1 MALLKGKISRKLIR
15 IVAAI
20 CAFSACL
27 TTIGITLA
35 RYVSESNAD
44 GNATV
49 ALFSPSWVSDNID
62 ISGIKKPGDSVE
74 KDFEIR
80 NYTEDN
86 HLSEV
91 CVRYKIVLKTT
102 GNLPL
107 HFALLDKSTLQLQS
121 WDCAGNSGECAYEYA
136 SSFVFA
142 PATKQSHGY
151 KLLVEWDKWDN
162 AQNGAQFAGA
172 VDAVC
177 IEVEWTQ
184 ED

>member
-15 IVAAI
+15 IVASI

-27 TTIGITLA
+27 TMIGITLA

-49 ALFSPSWVSDNID
+49 ALFSPSWVSENID
-62 ISGIKKPGDSVE
+62 ISGVKKPGDRVE
-74 KDFEIR
+74 KNFEIR
-80 NYTEDN
+80 NYTGDN
-86 HLSEV
+86 LSEV
-91 CVRYKIVLKTT
+91 CIQYKIVLKTT

-107 HFALLDKSTLQLQS
+107 HFALLDESTLQLQS

-151 KLLVEWDKWDN
+151 KLLVEWDS

-184 ED
+184 GD

>member
-1 MALLKGKISRKLIR
+1 MVLLKGKISRNLIR
-15 IVAAI
+15 IVASI

-27 TTIGITLA
+27 TMIGITLA

-44 GNATV
+44 GDATV
-49 ALFSPSWVSDNID
+49 ALFSPSWTYEDID
-62 ISGIKKPGDSVE
+62 ISGVKNPGDRVE
-74 KDFEIR
+74 KTFEIR
-80 NYTEDN
+80 NYTGDN
-86 HLSEV
+86 LSEV
-91 CVRYKIVLKTT
+91 CIQYKIVLKTT

-107 HFALLDKSTLQLQS
+107 HFALLDESTLQLQS

-151 KLLVEWDKWDN
+151 KLLVEWDS

-177 IEVEWTQ
+177 IEVEWSQ
-184 ED
+184 GD

>member
-1 MALLKGKISRKLIR
+1 MALLKGKISRNLIR
-15 IVAAI
+15 IVAAV
-20 CAFSACL
+20 CAFSAFL
-27 TTIGITLA
+27 TTIGITFA
-35 RYVSESNAD
+35 KYVSESTAD
-44 GNATV
+44 GDATV
-49 ALFSPSWVSDNID
+49 ALFSPSWVSENID
-62 ISGIKKPGDSVE
+62 ISGVKKPGDRVE
-74 KDFEIR
+74 KNFEIR

-107 HFALLDKSTLQLQS
+107 HFALLDESALQLQS
-121 WDCAGNSGECAYEYA
+121 WDCAGNSGECTFEYE
-136 SSFVFA
+136 SLSVFA

-151 KLLVEWDKWDN
+151 TLLVEWN
-162 AQNGAQFAGA
+162 SAQNGAQFAGA

-184 ED
+184 GD

>member
-1 MALLKGKISRKLIR
+1 MVLLKGKISRNLIR

-20 CAFSACL
+20 CTFLACL

-44 GNATV
+44 GSATV
-49 ALFSPSWVSDNID
+49 ALFSPSWVSENID
-62 ISGIKKPGDSVE
+62 ISGVKKTGDRVE
-74 KDFEIR
+74 KNFEIR

-107 HFALLDKSTLQLQS
+107 HFVLLDESALQLQS
-121 WDCAGNSGECAYEYA
+121 WYCTGNSGECTFEYE
-136 SSFVFA
+136 SSSVFA

-151 KLLVEWDKWDN
+151 TLLVEWN
-162 AQNGAQFAGA
+162 SAQNGAQFAGA

>member
-1 MALLKGKISRKLIR
+1 MALLKGKISRNLIR
-15 IVAAI
+15 IVASI

-27 TTIGITLA
+27 TMIGITLA

-49 ALFSPSWVSDNID
+49 ALFSPSWVSENID
-62 ISGIKKPGDSVE
+62 ISGVKKPGDRVE
-74 KDFEIR
+74 KAFEIR
-80 NYTEDN
+80 NYAGDN
-86 HLSEV
+86 LSEV
-91 CVRYKIVLKTT
+91 SVRYKIVLKTT

-107 HFALLDKSTLQLQS
+107 HFALWDKSTLQSQS
-121 WDCAGNSGECAYEYA
+121 WNCAGNSGECTFEYE
-136 SSFVFA
+136 SLSVFA

-151 KLLVEWDKWDN
+151 KLLVEWDS

-177 IEVEWTQ
+177 IEVEWTHG
-184 ED
+184 D

>member
-1 MALLKGKISRKLIR
+1 MALLKGKISRNLIR
-15 IVAAI
+15 IVASI

-27 TTIGITLA
+27 TMIGITLA

-49 ALFSPSWVSDNID
+49 ALFSPSWVSENID
-62 ISGIKKPGDSVE
+62 ISGVKKPGDRVE
-74 KDFEIR
+74 KAFEIR
-80 NYTEDN
+80 NYAGDN
-86 HLSEV
+86 LSEV
-91 CVRYKIVLKTT
+91 SVRYKIVLKTT

-107 HFALLDKSTLQLQS
+107 HFALLDKSTLQSRS
-121 WDCAGNSGECAYEYA
+121 WDCAGNSGECTFEYE
-136 SSFVFA
+136 SLSVFA

-151 KLLVEWDKWDN
+151 KLLVEWDS

-184 ED
+184 GD

>member
-1 MALLKGKISRKLIR
+1 MLKGKISRNLIR

-20 CAFSACL
+20 CTFSACL

-49 ALFSPSWVSDNID
+49 ALFSPSWVYENID
-62 ISGIKKPGDSVE
+62 ISGVKKPGDRVE

-80 NYTEDN
+80 NYAGDN
-86 HLSEV
+86 LSEV

-107 HFALLDKSTLQLQS
+107 HFALLDESALQLQS
-121 WDCAGNSGECAYEYA
+121 WDCAGNSGECTFEYE
-136 SSFVFA
+136 SLSVFA

-151 KLLVEWDKWDN
+151 TLLVEWN
-162 AQNGAQFAGA
+162 SAQNGAQFAGA

>member
-1 MALLKGKISRKLIR
+1 MALLKGKISRNLIR

-49 ALFSPSWVSDNID
+49 ALFSPSWVSENID
-62 ISGIKKPGDSVE
+62 ISGVKKPGDRVE
-74 KDFEIR
+74 KAFEIR

-86 HLSEV
+86 LSEV
-91 CVRYKIVLKTT
+91 SVRYKIVLKTT

-121 WDCAGNSGECAYEYA
+121 WDCAGNSGECTFEYE
-136 SSFVFA
+136 SLSVFA

-151 KLLVEWDKWDN
+151 KLLVEWN
-162 AQNGAQFAGA
+162 SEQNGAQFAGA

-184 ED
+184 GD

>member
-1 MALLKGKISRKLIR
+1 MALLKGKISRNLIR

-35 RYVSESNAD
+35 RYISESNAD

-49 ALFSPSWVSDNID
+49 ALFSPSWVSENID
-62 ISGIKKPGDSVE
+62 ISGVKKPGDRVE

-80 NYTEDN
+80 NYTGDN
-86 HLSEV
+86 LSEV
-91 CVRYKIVLKTT
+91 CIQYKIVLKTT

-107 HFALLDKSTLQLQS
+107 HFALLDKSTLQSRS
-121 WDCAGNSGECAYEYA
+121 WDCAGNSGECTFEYE
-136 SSFVFA
+136 SLSVFA

-151 KLLVEWDKWDN
+151 TLLVEWN
-162 AQNGAQFAGA
+162 SAQNGSQFAGA

-184 ED
+184 GD

>member
-1 MALLKGKISRKLIR
+1 MDLLKGKISRNLIR
-15 IVAAI
+15 IVASI

-27 TTIGITLA
+27 TMIGITLA

-49 ALFSPSWVSDNID
+49 ALFSPSWVSENID
-62 ISGIKKPGDSVE
+62 ISGVKKPGDRVE

-80 NYTEDN
+80 NYTGDN
-86 HLSEV
+86 LSEV
-91 CVRYKIVLKTT
+91 CIQYKIVLKTT

-107 HFALLDKSTLQLQS
+107 HFALLDESALQLQS
-121 WDCAGNSGECAYEYA
+121 WDCAGNSGECTFEYE
-136 SSFVFA
+136 SLSVFA
-142 PATKQSHGY
+142 PATKQSPGY
-151 KLLVEWDKWDN
+151 TLLVAWN
-162 AQNGAQFAGA
+162 SAQNGSQFAGA

-184 ED
+184 GD

>member
-1 MALLKGKISRKLIR
+1 MALLKGKISRNLIR
-15 IVAAI
+15 IVASI

-49 ALFSPSWVSDNID
+49 ALFSPSWVSENID
-62 ISGIKKPGDSVE
+62 ISGVKKPGDRVE
-74 KDFEIR
+74 KAFEIR
-80 NYTEDN
+80 NYAGDN
-86 HLSEV
+86 LSEV
-91 CVRYKIVLKTT
+91 SVRYKIVLKTT

-107 HFALLDKSTLQLQS
+107 HFALLDESARQLQS
-121 WDCAGNSGECAYEYA
+121 WDCTGNSGECTFEYE
-136 SSFVFA
+136 SLSVFA

-151 KLLVEWDKWDN
+151 TLLVEWN
-162 AQNGAQFAGA
+162 SEQNGAQFAGA

-184 ED
+184 GD

>member
-1 MALLKGKISRKLIR
+1 MALLKGKISRNLIR

-49 ALFSPSWVSDNID
+49 ALFSPSWVSENID
-62 ISGIKKPGDSVE
+62 ISGVKKPGDRVE
-74 KDFEIR
+74 KAFEIR
-80 NYTEDN
+80 NYAGDN
-86 HLSEV
+86 LSEV

-107 HFALLDKSTLQLQS
+107 HFALLDESALQLQS
-121 WDCAGNSGECAYEYA
+121 WDCAGNSGECTFEYE
-136 SSFVFA
+136 SLSVFA
-142 PATKQSHGY
+142 PATRQSHGY
-151 KLLVEWDKWDN
+151 TLLVEWN
-162 AQNGAQFAGA
+162 SAQNGAQFAGA

>member
-1 MALLKGKISRKLIR
+1 MALLKGKISRNLIR
-15 IVAAI
+15 IVASI

-27 TTIGITLA
+27 TMIGITLA

-49 ALFSPSWVSDNID
+49 ALFSPSWVSENID
-62 ISGIKKPGDSVE
+62 ISGVKKPGDRVE

-80 NYTEDN
+80 NYTGN
-86 HLSEV
+86 NLSEV
-91 CVRYKIVLKTT
+91 CVRYKIILKTT

-107 HFALLDKSTLQLQS
+107 HFALLDKSTLQS
-121 WDCAGNSGECAYEYA
+121 RSGDCAGNSGECTFEYE
-136 SSFVFA
+136 SLSVFA

-151 KLLVEWDKWDN
+151 KLLVEWN
-162 AQNGAQFAGA
+162 SEQNGAQFAGA

-184 ED
+184 GD

>member
-1 MALLKGKISRKLIR
+1 MALLKGKISRNLIR
-15 IVAAI
+15 IAATI

-44 GNATV
+44 GNAAV
-49 ALFSPSWVSDNID
+49 ALFSPSWVSENID
-62 ISGIKKPGDSVE
+62 ISGVKKPGDRVE
-74 KDFEIR
+74 KNFKIR

-107 HFALLDKSTLQLQS
+107 HFALLDESALQLQS
-121 WDCAGNSGECAYEYA
+121 WDCAGNSGECTFEYE
-136 SSFVFA
+136 SLSVFA
-142 PATKQSHGY
+142 PATRQSHGY
-151 KLLVEWDKWDN
+151 TLLVEWN
-162 AQNGAQFAGA
+162 SAQNGAQFAGA

-184 ED
+184 GD

>member
-1 MALLKGKISRKLIR
+1 MALLKGKISRNLIR

-49 ALFSPSWVSDNID
+49 ALFSPSWVSENID
-62 ISGIKKPGDSVE
+62 ISGVKKPGDRVE
-74 KDFEIR
+74 KNFEIR
-80 NYTEDN
+80 NYTGDN
-86 HLSEV
+86 LSEV
-91 CVRYKIVLKTT
+91 CIQYKIVLKTT

-107 HFALLDKSTLQLQS
+107 HFALLDKSTLQSRS
-121 WDCAGNSGECAYEYA
+121 WDCAGNSGECTFEYE
-136 SSFVFA
+136 SLSVFA

-151 KLLVEWDKWDN
+151 TLLVEWN
-162 AQNGAQFAGA
+162 SAQNGAQFAGA

-177 IEVEWTQ
+177 IEVEWSQ
-184 ED
+184 GD

>member
-1 MALLKGKISRKLIR
+1 MALSKGKIPQNLIR

-20 CAFSACL
+20 CIVSVYL
-27 TTIGITLA
+27 TTIGITIA
-35 RYVSESNAD
+35 RYVSGNIVG

-49 ALFSPSWVSDNID
+49 ALFSPSWVSENID
-62 ISGIKKPGDSVE
+62 VSDVKNPGDRVE

-80 NYTEDN
+80 NYTGDN
-86 HLSEV
+86 LSEV
-91 CVRYKIVLKTT
+91 CIRYKIVLKTT

-107 HFALLDKSTLQLQS
+107 HFALLDGSAQELQS
-121 WDCAGNSGECAYEYA
+121 WDCAGDGGECTYEYE
-136 SSFVFA
+136 SSSMFD

-151 KLLVEWDKWDN
+151 TLLVEWKS

-177 IEVEWTQ
+177 VEVEWVQ
-184 ED
+184 GD

>member
-1 MALLKGKISRKLIR
+1 MALLKGKISRNLIR

-27 TTIGITLA
+27 TMIGITLA

-49 ALFSPSWVSDNID
+49 ALFSPSWTLENID
-62 ISGIKKPGDSVE
+62 ISGVKKPGDRVE

-80 NYTEDN
+80 NYTGDN
-86 HLSEV
+86 LSEV
-91 CVRYKIVLKTT
+91 CIQYKIVLKTT

-107 HFALLDKSTLQLQS
+107 HFALLDESTLQLQS
-121 WDCAGNSGECAYEYA
+121 WDCAGNSGECTFEYE
-136 SSFVFA
+136 SLSVFA

-151 KLLVEWDKWDN
+151 TLLVEWN
-162 AQNGAQFAGA
+162 SAQNGSQFAGA

>member
-1 MALLKGKISRKLIR
+1 MAFLKGKISRKLIR

-27 TTIGITLA
+27 TMIGITLA

-49 ALFSPSWVSDNID
+49 ALFSPSWVSENID
-62 ISGIKKPGDSVE
+62 ISGVKKPGDRVE
-74 KDFEIR
+74 KAFEIR
-80 NYTEDN
+80 NYAGDN
-86 HLSEV
+86 LSEV
-91 CVRYKIVLKTT
+91 SVRYKIVLKTT

-107 HFALLDKSTLQLQS
+107 HFALLDESARQLPS
-121 WDCAGNSGECAYEYA
+121 WDCTGNSGECTFEYE
-136 SSFVFA
+136 SLSVFA

-151 KLLVEWDKWDN
+151 TLLVEWN
-162 AQNGAQFAGA
+162 SEQNGAQFAGA

-184 ED
+184 GD

>member
-49 ALFSPSWVSDNID
+49 ALFSPSWVSENID
-62 ISGIKKPGDSVE
+62 ISGVKKPGDRVE
-74 KDFEIR
+74 KAFEIR
-80 NYTEDN
+80 NYAGDN
-86 HLSEV
+86 LSEV
-91 CVRYKIVLKTT
+91 SVRYKIVLKTT

-107 HFALLDKSTLQLQS
+107 HFALLDKSTPQLQS
-121 WDCAGNSGECAYEYA
+121 WDCAGNSGECTFEYE
-136 SSFVFA
+136 SLSVFA

-151 KLLVEWDKWDN
+151 TLFVEWN
-162 AQNGAQFAGA
+162 SEQNGAQFAGA

-184 ED
+184 GD

>member
-1 MALLKGKISRKLIR
+1 MALLKGKISRNLIR
-15 IVAAI
+15 IVASI

-27 TTIGITLA
+27 TMIGITLA

-49 ALFSPSWVSDNID
+49 ALFSPSWVSENID
-62 ISGIKKPGDSVE
+62 ISGVKKPGDRVE
-74 KDFEIR
+74 KNFEIR
-80 NYTEDN
+80 NYTKDN

-121 WDCAGNSGECAYEYA
+121 WDCAGNSGECTFEYA
-136 SSFVFA
+136 SSSVFA

-151 KLLVEWDKWDN
+151 TLLVEWN
-162 AQNGAQFAGA
+162 SEQNGAQFAGA

-177 IEVEWTQ
+177 IEVEWSQ
-184 ED
+184 GD

>member
-35 RYVSESNAD
+35 RYISESNAD

-49 ALFSPSWVSDNID
+49 ALFSPSWVSENID
-62 ISGIKKPGDSVE
+62 ISGVKKPGDRVE
-74 KDFEIR
+74 KAFEIR
-80 NYTEDN
+80 NYEGDN
-86 HLSEV
+86 LSEV

-107 HFALLDKSTLQLQS
+107 HFALLDESALQLQS
-121 WDCAGNSGECAYEYA
+121 WDCAGNSGECTFEYE
-136 SSFVFA
+136 SLSVFA

-151 KLLVEWDKWDN
+151 TLLVEWN
-162 AQNGAQFAGA
+162 SAQNGAQFAGG

-184 ED
+184 GD

>member
-1 MALLKGKISRKLIR
+1 MALLKGKISRNLIR
-15 IVAAI
+15 IVASI
-20 CAFSACL
+20 CTFSACL
-27 TTIGITLA
+27 TMIGITLA

-49 ALFSPSWVSDNID
+49 ALFSPSWVSENID
-62 ISGIKKPGDSVE
+62 ISGVKKPGDRVE

-80 NYTEDN
+80 NYTGDN
-86 HLSEV
+86 LSEV
-91 CVRYKIVLKTT
+91 CIQYKIVLKTT

-107 HFALLDKSTLQLQS
+107 HFALLDKSTLQSRS
-121 WDCAGNSGECAYEYA
+121 WDCAGNSGECTFEYE
-136 SSFVFA
+136 SLSVFA

-151 KLLVEWDKWDN
+151 TLLVEWN
-162 AQNGAQFAGA
+162 SEQNGAQFAGA

-184 ED
+184 GD

>member
-1 MALLKGKISRKLIR
+1 MALLKGKISRNLIR
-15 IVAAI
+15 IVASI

-27 TTIGITLA
+27 TMIGITLA

-49 ALFSPSWVSDNID
+49 ALFSPSWVSENID
-62 ISGIKKPGDSVE
+62 ISGVKKPGDRVE

-80 NYTEDN
+80 NYTGDN
-86 HLSEV
+86 LSEV
-91 CVRYKIVLKTT
+91 CIQYKIVLKTT

-107 HFALLDKSTLQLQS
+107 HFALLDESAKCRGS
-121 WDCAGNSGECAYEYA
+121 WDCAGNSGECKYEYA
-136 SSFVFA
+136 SSSVFA

-151 KLLVEWDKWDN
+151 KLLVEWDN

-177 IEVEWTQ
+177 IEVEWSQ
-184 ED
+184 GD

>member
-1 MALLKGKISRKLIR
+1 MLKGKISRNLIR

-20 CAFSACL
+20 CTFSACL

-49 ALFSPSWVSDNID
+49 ALFSPSWVYENID
-62 ISGIKKPGDSVE
+62 ISGVKKPGDRVE
-74 KDFEIR
+74 KAFEIR
-80 NYTEDN
+80 NYAGDN
-86 HLSEV
+86 LSEV

-107 HFALLDKSTLQLQS
+107 HFALLDESALQLQS
-121 WDCAGNSGECAYEYA
+121 WDCAGNSGECTFEYE
-136 SSFVFA
+136 SLSVFA

-151 KLLVEWDKWDN
+151 TLLVEWN
-162 AQNGAQFAGA
+162 SAQNGAQFAGA

>member
-1 MALLKGKISRKLIR
+1 MALLKGKISRNLIR

-27 TTIGITLA
+27 TMIGITLA

-49 ALFSPSWVSDNID
+49 ALFSPSWVYENID

-107 HFALLDKSTLQLQS
+107 HFALFSLSDGNALQLRS
-121 WDCAGNSGECAYEYA
+121 WDCAGDSGECTFEYE
-136 SSFVFA
+136 SLSVFA

-151 KLLVEWDKWDN
+151 RLLVEWN
-162 AQNGAQFAGA
+162 SEQNGAQFAGA

>member
-1 MALLKGKISRKLIR
+1 MALLKGKISRNLIR

-27 TTIGITLA
+27 TMIGITLA

-49 ALFSPSWVSDNID
+49 ALFSPSWVSENID
-62 ISGIKKPGDSVE
+62 ISGVKKPGDRVE
-74 KDFEIR
+74 KNFEIR
-80 NYTEDN
+80 NYTGDN
-86 HLSEV
+86 LSEV
-91 CVRYKIVLKTT
+91 CIQYKIVLKTT

-121 WDCAGNSGECAYEYA
+121 WDCAGDSGECTFEYE
-136 SSFVFA
+136 SLSVFA

-151 KLLVEWDKWDN
+151 KLLVEWN
-162 AQNGAQFAGA
+162 SEQNGAQFAGA

-184 ED
+184 GD

>member
-1 MALLKGKISRKLIR
+1 MALLKGKISRNLIR

-49 ALFSPSWVSDNID
+49 ALFSPSWVSENID
-62 ISGIKKPGDSVE
+62 ISGVKKPGDRVE
-74 KDFEIR
+74 KNFEIR
-80 NYTEDN
+80 NYTGDN
-86 HLSEV
+86 LSEV
-91 CVRYKIVLKTT
+91 CIQYKIVLKTT

-107 HFALLDKSTLQLQS
+107 HFALLDESTLQLQS
-121 WDCAGNSGECAYEYA
+121 WDCAGNSGECTFEYE
-136 SSFVFA
+136 SLSVFA

-151 KLLVEWDKWDN
+151 TLLVEWN
-162 AQNGAQFAGA
+162 SAQNGAQFAGA

-177 IEVEWTQ
+177 IEVEWRQ
-184 ED
+184 GD

>member
-1 MALLKGKISRKLIR
+1 MALLKGKISRNLIR
-15 IVAAI
+15 IVASI

-27 TTIGITLA
+27 TMIGITLA

-49 ALFSPSWVSDNID
+49 ALFSPSWVSENID
-62 ISGIKKPGDSVE
+62 ISGVKKPGDRVE
-74 KDFEIR
+74 KAFEIR
-80 NYTEDN
+80 NYAGDN
-86 HLSEV
+86 LSEV
-91 CVRYKIVLKTT
+91 SVRYKIVLKTT

-107 HFALLDKSTLQLQS
+107 HFALLDESALQLQS
-121 WDCAGNSGECAYEYA
+121 WDCTGNSGECTFEYE
-136 SSFVFA
+136 SLSVFA

-151 KLLVEWDKWDN
+151 TLLVEWN
-162 AQNGAQFAGA
+162 SAQNGEQFAGA

-184 ED
+184 GD

>member
-1 MALLKGKISRKLIR
+1 MALLKGKISRNLIR

-35 RYVSESNAD
+35 RYVSESTAD
-44 GNATV
+44 GDATV
-49 ALFSPSWVSDNID
+49 ALFSPSWTYEDID
-62 ISGIKKPGDSVE
+62 ISGVKKPGERVE
-74 KDFEIR
+74 KNFEIR

-107 HFALLDKSTLQLQS
+107 HFALLDESALQLQS
-121 WDCAGNSGECAYEYA
+121 WDCAGNSGECTFEYE
-136 SSFVFA
+136 SLSVFA

-151 KLLVEWDKWDN
+151 KLLVEWN
-162 AQNGAQFAGA
+162 SEQNGAQFAGA

-177 IEVEWTQ
+177 IEVEWSQ
-184 ED
+184 GD

>member
-1 MALLKGKISRKLIR
+1 MALLKGKISRNLIR
-15 IVAAI
+15 IVASI

-27 TTIGITLA
+27 TMIGITLA

-49 ALFSPSWVSDNID
+49 ALFSPSWVSENID
-62 ISGIKKPGDSVE
+62 ISGVKKPGDRVE
-74 KDFEIR
+74 KAFEIR
-80 NYTEDN
+80 NYAGDN
-86 HLSEV
+86 LSEV
-91 CVRYKIVLKTT
+91 SVRYKIVLKTT

-107 HFALLDKSTLQLQS
+107 HFALLDESALQLQS
-121 WDCAGNSGECAYEYA
+121 WDCTGNSGECTFEYE
-136 SSFVFA
+136 SLSVFA

-151 KLLVEWDKWDN
+151 KLLVEWDS

-184 ED
+184 GD

>member
-1 MALLKGKISRKLIR
+1 MLKGKISRNLIR

-49 ALFSPSWVSDNID
+49 ALFSPSWVYENID
-62 ISGIKKPGDSVE
+62 ISGVKKPGDRVE
-74 KDFEIR
+74 KAFEIR
-80 NYTEDN
+80 NYAGDN
-86 HLSEV
+86 LSEV

-107 HFALLDKSTLQLQS
+107 HFALLDESAQQLQS
-121 WDCAGNSGECAYEYA
+121 WDCAGNSGECTFEYE
-136 SSFVFA
+136 SLSVFA
-142 PATKQSHGY
+142 PATRQSHGY
-151 KLLVEWDKWDN
+151 TLLVEWN
-162 AQNGAQFAGA
+162 SAQNGAQFAGA

>member
-1 MALLKGKISRKLIR
+1 MALLKGKISRNLIR

-27 TTIGITLA
+27 TMIGITLA

-49 ALFSPSWVSDNID
+49 ALFSPSWVSENID
-62 ISGIKKPGDSVE
+62 ISGVKKPGDRVE

-80 NYTEDN
+80 NYTGDN
-86 HLSEV
+86 LSEV
-91 CVRYKIVLKTT
+91 CIQYKIVLKTT

-107 HFALLDKSTLQLQS
+107 HFALLDESTLQLQS
-121 WDCAGNSGECAYEYA
+121 WDCAGNSGECTFEYE
-136 SSFVFA
+136 SLSVFA

-151 KLLVEWDKWDN
+151 TLLVEWN
-162 AQNGAQFAGA
+162 SAQNGSQFAGA

-177 IEVEWTQ
+177 IEVEWSQ
-184 ED
+184 GD